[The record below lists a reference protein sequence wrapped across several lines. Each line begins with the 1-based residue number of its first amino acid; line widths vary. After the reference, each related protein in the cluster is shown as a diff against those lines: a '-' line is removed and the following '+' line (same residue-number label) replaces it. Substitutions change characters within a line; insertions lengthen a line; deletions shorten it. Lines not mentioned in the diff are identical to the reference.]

1 MNYESMCPKYEAAI
15 EIIGKKWTG
24 LIIRVL
30 LSGPKRFKDIK
41 KQIPDMSDRMLTERM
56 KELEAV
62 GIVNRE
68 VYPETPVRIEY
79 TLTDKGISLKNVIS
93 EIQRWSDDWVE
104 MEQTNGR

>member
-30 LSGPKRFKDIK
+30 LAGPKRFKDIK
-41 KQIPDMSDRMLTERM
+41 RQIPDMSDRMLTERM

-62 GIVNRE
+62 GIVKRE

-79 TLTDKGISLKNVIS
+79 KLTDKGTSLKNVIS

-104 MEQTNGR
+104 MEQPQD

>member
-30 LSGPKRFKDIK
+30 LAGPKRFKDIK
-41 KQIPDMSDRMLTERM
+41 RQIPDMSDRMLTERM

-62 GIVNRE
+62 GIVKRE

-79 TLTDKGISLKNVIS
+79 TLTDKGTSLKNVIS

-104 MEQTNGR
+104 MEQPQE

>member
-1 MNYESMCPKYEAAI
+1 MNYNTMCPKYEVAI

-30 LSGPKRFKDIK
+30 LGGAKRFKEIK

-56 KELEAV
+56 KELEAA
-62 GIVNRE
+62 GIVIRH

-79 TLTDKGISLKNVIS
+79 ELTQKGTALRNVITAIQQWS
-93 EIQRWSDDWVE
+93 EEWVD
-104 MEQTNGR
+104 